1 MFNRPL
7 TEDYYY
13 ANLQWKVLSFKQGIN
28 HQSLNNIFDQ
38 VLRLL
43 SHHSKVLVVRFDLHL
58 FDQANN
64 NTLISNF
71 TKQLKKQIQ
80 RKYSKRVG
88 FAWARERTTEEK
100 APHYHYAVFV
110 NGHKINKSHSIYNIV
125 KIICEKLGALHHF
138 FPENGFYNIKRGNLK
153 DIQRVLVRL
162 SYLAKNE
169 TKDTLSNHAAN
180 YQTSRLIAHEL
191 TNPFTS

>member
-28 HQSLNNIFDQ
+28 HQSLDNIFDQ

-43 SHHSKVLVVRFDLHL
+43 SHHSKILAVRFDLHL
-58 FDQANN
+58 FDHTNN
-64 NTLISNF
+64 NKLISHF

-88 FAWARERTTEEK
+88 FVWARERTSQDTM
-100 APHYHYAVFV
+100 PHYHYAVFV
-110 NGHKINKSHSIYNIV
+110 NGHKINKSYSIYKMV
-125 KIICEKLGALHHF
+125 EIICKKLGTLRHY
-138 FPENGFYNIKRGNLK
+138 FPKNGFYNIQRGNLK
-153 DIQRVLVRL
+153 SIQRVLVRL

-169 TKDTLSNHAAN
+169 SKDTLSGHKAN
-180 YQTSRLIAHEL
+180 YQTSRLVAHE
-191 TNPFTS
+191 FTSPFV